1 MTWAVIARNRPTGA
15 RLVPFSELRVIP
27 LRAGKRLAADR
38 SLEVAMSI
46 TYVLWRGR
54 ILGRKEYRLA
64 FRFPV
69 QIANTSDRDPK
80 YIPMVQALKPGWV
93 SFLAGTPSVG
103 FNWQTGYEVRARVAQ
118 LQPLIISEAYA
129 LR

>member
-1 MTWAVIARNRPTGA
+1 MGCYRQESAHR

-46 TYVLWRGR
+46 TYVRWRGR

-69 QIANTSDRDPK
+69 QIANASDRDPK

-93 SFLAGTPSVG
+93 SFSLGRLPWVS
-103 FNWQTGYEVRARVAQ
+103 TGKPDTRFVRGSRN
-118 LQPLIISEAYA
+118 SS
-129 LR
+129 R